1 MILKRNNMRPIG
13 LLILAFLVI
22 QCEKQK
28 SGQDWT
34 QVMTNQ
40 GLVDIQSIDSSIVV
54 DLAYSDTSNF
64 FGKDVYGD
72 YEKAFAQPIATK
84 MLVEANARL
93 KEINPDLRLKIY
105 DSVRPRSIQWILWN
119 SSDMPEDE
127 RRQYIAHPESGS
139 IHNYGLA
146 IDLTISDSEGNELDM
161 GTGYDD
167 FRELAHIDKE
177 EELVSEGKLTNHQVE
192 NRLLLRKVMTEAGFL
207 TIRSEWWHFD
217 ALPRA
222 QVLEEYVIIE

>member
-1 MILKRNNMRPIG
+1 M
-13 LLILAFLVI
+13 
-22 QCEKQK
+22 
-28 SGQDWT
+28 
-34 QVMTNQ
+34 
-40 GLVDIQSIDSSIVV
+40 
-54 DLAYSDTSNF
+54 
-64 FGKDVYGD
+64 YGD

-84 MLVEANARL
+84 MLLEASARL

-105 DSVRPRSIQWILWN
+105 DSVRPRSIQWIHPN

-177 EELVSEGKLTNHQVE
+177 EELVSEGKLTAKQVE
-192 NRLLLRKVMTEAGFL
+192 NRLLLRKVMTNAGFL
-207 TIRSEWWHFD
+207 TLRTEWWHFD

-222 QVLEEYVIIE
+222 QVLEKYVIIE